1 MDGSL
6 KKLGQLI
13 KNKRKSKKLT
23 QEDLARLLGYADRST
38 ISKIERGDLNIAA
51 SKLNSIANLLDI
63 LPEELIN
70 TGANTKL
77 NSDEDDKASSIGLAK
92 YVAGFGDQY
101 RDDATIFDITDFDYM
116 KAADLQHKI
125 EELANQLVKGIGNI
139 DVGSTLLEETLL
151 NLNFRF
157 KRYHGA
163 RIAIKNKNKM
173 YNRYY
178 KKIEK
183 D

>member
-1 MDGSL
+1 MDESL

-13 KNKRKSKKLT
+13 KNKRKSKGLT
-23 QEDLARLLGYADRST
+23 QETLANLLGYADRST

-77 NSDEDDKASSIGLAK
+77 NSDEDDNNSSIGFAK
-92 YVAGFGDQY
+92 FVTGVGDEY

-125 EELANQLVKGIGNI
+125 EELASQLVKGIGNI
-139 DVGSTLLEETLL
+139 DVGSKLLEETLQ
-151 NLNFRF
+151 NLNFQF
-157 KRYHGA
+157 QRYYGA
-163 RIAIKNKNKM
+163 KIAIKNKNEM

-178 KKIEK
+178 KKIKK